1 VVEDIILIAFWNYRI
16 CDILLKKKGQQQG
29 RIIPTLR
36 LKSLVNQLQKRSRA
50 TPMSF
55 LT

>member
-16 CDILLKKKGQQQG
+16 CDILSKKKWQQQG
-29 RIIPTLR
+29 KITPTLSFN
-36 LKSLVNQLQKRSRA
+36 SLINQLQKRSCA